1 MRGTDDDLLS
11 AFISL
16 HCMVSLKTILFLF
29 LLLLFF
35 DKPRLSFKT
44 CGCQFIVHLVVELWM
59 FTS

>member
-1 MRGTDDDLLS
+1 
-11 AFISL
+11 
-16 HCMVSLKTILFLF
+16 MVSLETILFLF

-44 CGCQFIVHLVVELWM
+44 CGCQFIVHVVVELWM